1 MSQKSHT
8 HAQWSSR
15 VAFLLAA
22 VGSSVG
28 LGNIWKFPYMTG
40 ESGGG
45 AFVLVYLIC
54 IALIGLPILMS
65 EWMLGRLGQK
75 NPMSTMQQISGR
87 LKRSPAWALVGLA
100 GILGA
105 YLILSFYSVIGG
117 WALAYVKYAVT
128 NTFGGLDND
137 SVGGLFGGLLESPTA
152 LLGWHSVFMIMTVGV
167 VIGGV
172 AGGLERAAKTLMPAL
187 GILLLVM
194 VLYAATTP
202 GFAEG
207 ASYLL
212 MPDLSKLTGETVLA
226 ALGHAFFTLS
236 LGMGIMMA
244 YGSYLSD
251 DVNIGRT
258 AVVVAVM
265 DTVIALMA
273 GLAIF
278 PIVFSNGLDAAA
290 GPGLIFQTLPL
301 AFGQMS
307 GGWFFGIL
315 FFVLLVFAAWTSS
328 ISLLEPIVEWL
339 EEKSPLSR
347 TGATIAAGLA
357 TWALGIATVLSFN
370 LWSGVH
376 PLGVFAMFEGKT
388 IFDLLDYLTSKIML
402 PLTGL
407 ATIIFVG
414 WYMQRDELRT
424 QLNMSSGAF
433 SVWYAISRFITP
445 IGVAAV
451 FIFGLL
457 H

>member
-1 MSQKSHT
+1 MPQKSHT

-15 VAFLLAA
+15 LAFLLAA

-45 AFVLVYLIC
+45 AFVVVYLIC
-54 IALIGLPILMS
+54 IALVGLPILMS
-65 EWMLGRLGQK
+65 EWLLGRLGQK
-75 NPMSTMQQISGR
+75 NPMSSMQKIAGR
-87 LKRSPAWALVGLA
+87 MKRSQSWGLVGLA

-117 WALAYVKYAVT
+117 WALAYIKYAVT
-128 NTFGGLDND
+128 DTFSTLDGD
-137 SVGGLFGGLLESPTA
+137 SVGSLFGN
-152 LLGWHSVFMIMTVGV
+152 LLGDPSTLLLWHSVFMIMTVGV

-187 GILLLVM
+187 VVLLVVM
-194 VLYAATTP
+194 VGYAATTD

-207 ASYLL
+207 VRYLL
-212 MPDLSKLTGETVLA
+212 LPDFSKLTAQTILA
-226 ALGHAFFTLS
+226 AMGHAFFTLS

-258 AVVVAVM
+258 AVIVVFM
-265 DTVIALMA
+265 DTIIALMA
-273 GLAIF
+273 GMAIF
-278 PIVFSNGLDAAA
+278 PIVFSNGLDAGA

-301 AFGQMS
+301 AFGHMS
-307 GGWFFGIL
+307 GGWLFGIL

-328 ISLLEPIVEWL
+328 ISLLEPVVEWL
-339 EEKSPLSR
+339 EEKTSMNR
-347 TGATIAAGLA
+347 KAATIAAGLA
-357 TWALGIATVLSFN
+357 TWALGLATVLSFN
-370 LWSGVH
+370 VWSDIH
-376 PLGVFAMFEGKT
+376 PLGIFDKFSGMT
-388 IFDLLDYLTSKIML
+388 IFDLLDYATSKVML

-414 WYMQRDELRT
+414 WFMQRDELKS
-424 QLNMSSGAF
+424 QLNVSSGAF
-433 SVWYAISRFITP
+433 SLWYVTSRFVAP
-445 IGVAAV
+445 IGVAVV
-451 FIFGLL
+451 FVFGLIN
-457 H
+457 